1 MALAI
6 TPGRDPDETPDDR
19 VLANIATVA
28 FVVVAV
34 AFVVWL
40 VWVYVIG

>member
-1 MALAI
+1 MALAV

-19 VLANIATVA
+19 LYANLATIA
-28 FVVVAV
+28 FVVIAI

-40 VWVYVIG
+40 VWVYVF

>member
-1 MALAI
+1 MALAV

-19 VLANIATVA
+19 VLANIATIA

-34 AFVVWL
+34 AFVAWL
-40 VWVYVIG
+40 VWVYIL

>member
-1 MALAI
+1 VALAV

-19 VLANIATVA
+19 LYANVATIAFAVI
-28 FVVVAV
+28 AV

-40 VWVYVIG
+40 VWVFLL